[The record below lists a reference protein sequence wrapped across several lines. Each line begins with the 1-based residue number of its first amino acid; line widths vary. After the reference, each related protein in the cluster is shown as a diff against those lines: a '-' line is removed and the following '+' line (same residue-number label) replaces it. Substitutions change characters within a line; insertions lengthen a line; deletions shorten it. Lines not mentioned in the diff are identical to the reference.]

1 MGHNFKKFWGQVEK
15 KEITQNDSFHYLR
28 ELNMYKGNL
37 KSVDGYKLHSIIEF
51 ARDKVKQKAKQE
63 IN

>member
-1 MGHNFKKFWGQVEK
+1 
-15 KEITQNDSFHYLR
+15 
-28 ELNMYKGNL
+28 MYKGNL